1 MDDYT
6 ICIANQSHIDE
17 LVNIGIESDTESCP
31 NEISSRLNS
40 NTDFYVISCFQDKI
54 IGKCLIKKCCLTED
68 DDEFTYY
75 LREVYKNQLHNKFKM
90 KTLISYAISVIHSKN
105 ITLKLFVDILNT
117 KAIQL
122 YKNLNFN
129 LVVFNKLNL
138 FYTDEYIR
146 DKTYNKS
153 KLDLTENHIRISSKA
168 ILIRP
173 DRKIPYYKFMLKVNC
188 I

>member
-1 MDDYT
+1 MDDYL
-6 ICIANQSHIDE
+6 ICIANESHIEE
-17 LVNIGIESDTESCP
+17 LVNIGIESDTEFCP
-31 NEISSRLNS
+31 NEISLRLNS
-40 NTDFYVISCFQDKI
+40 NTDFYAIATFQDKI

-68 DDEFTYY
+68 DEKESTYY
-75 LREVYKNQLHNKFKM
+75 LREVYKNLNKFKI
-90 KTLISYAISVIHSKN
+90 KTLVSYAIN
-105 ITLKLFVDILNT
+105 ILFSREKSDIKLKLFVDILNA

-129 LVVFNKLNL
+129 LVVFNNAQL

-146 DKTYNKS
+146 DKTYNKTNI
-153 KLDLTENHIRISSKA
+153 DLTQNHIRISSKA

-173 DRKIPYYKFMLKVNC
+173 DRKIPYYKFMLLK

>member
-1 MDDYT
+1 
-6 ICIANQSHIDE
+6 
-17 LVNIGIESDTESCP
+17 
-31 NEISSRLNS
+31 
-40 NTDFYVISCFQDKI
+40 
-54 IGKCLIKKCCLTED
+54 
-68 DDEFTYY
+68 
-75 LREVYKNQLHNKFKM
+75 M
-90 KTLISYAISVIHSKN
+90 KTLIAYAISVIHSKN

-146 DKTYNKS
+146 DKTYNKT

-173 DRKIPYYKFMLKVNC
+173 DRKIPYYKFMLKV
-188 I
+188 